1 MEKDVA
7 EILKQALKLPPEG
20 RAAIT
25 GALLDSIDQ
34 TLDSEAE
41 TMWEEEI
48 LLRIREIDEGKV
60 ELVPWAEARRG
71 IVIP

>member
-20 RAAIT
+20 RAAIA
-25 GALLDSIDQ
+25 GALLESIDQ

-48 LLRIREIDEGKV
+48 LLRIREIDEGEV

-71 IVIP
+71 IVG